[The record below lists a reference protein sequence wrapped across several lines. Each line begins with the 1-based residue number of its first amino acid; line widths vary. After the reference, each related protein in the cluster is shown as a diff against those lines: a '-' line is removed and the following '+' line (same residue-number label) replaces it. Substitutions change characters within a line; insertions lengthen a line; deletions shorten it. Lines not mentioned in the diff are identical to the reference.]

1 MTLKE
6 LDLVVSTIPI
16 NKIPIGTIGTIVHDY
31 GDNET
36 FEVEFFQNHKTI
48 AVETVLKNQ
57 IQKRIIGRSN

>member
-1 MTLKE
+1 MDTLKE
-6 LDLVVSTIPI
+6 FDLIVSIVPI
-16 NKIPIGTIGTIVHDY
+16 KEILVGTIGTIVHDY

-57 IQKRIIGRSN
+57 IQKRTKKV